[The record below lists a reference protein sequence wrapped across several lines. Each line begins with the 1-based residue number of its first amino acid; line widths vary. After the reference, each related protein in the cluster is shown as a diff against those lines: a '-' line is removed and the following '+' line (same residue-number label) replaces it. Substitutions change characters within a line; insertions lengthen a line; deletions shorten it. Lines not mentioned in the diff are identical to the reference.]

1 MILGRV
7 NAGREAIVQIVVLN
21 ENKQTKVVNGVID
34 TGYTGD
40 LMLPKSII
48 EVLELSLRGVQEA
61 TLGNDSTALFEIY
74 TGSVIWD
81 GEIREVEINAS
92 EVSALI
98 GMGLIENFKLEIEGR
113 LDGQVRLS
121 ILG

>member
-7 NAGREAIVQIVVLN
+7 NADREAVVQIVVLN
-21 ENKQTKVVNGVID
+21 ESKQTRVVNAVID

-40 LMLPKSII
+40 LMLPRDTI
-48 EVLELSLRGVQEA
+48 EALQLSLRGVQEA
-61 TLGNDSTALFEIY
+61 TLGDDSVAIFEIY
-74 TGSVIWD
+74 TSSVIWD
-81 GEIREVEINAS
+81 GTIRKVEINAS

-98 GMGLIENFKLEIEGR
+98 GMGLIENFKLEIEGK

-121 ILG
+121 ALV

>member
-7 NAGREAIVQIVVLN
+7 NADREAVVQIVVLN
-21 ENKQTKVVNGVID
+21 ESKQTRVVNAVID

-40 LMLPKSII
+40 LMLPRDTI
-48 EVLELSLRGVQEA
+48 EALQLSLRGVQEA
-61 TLGNDSTALFEIY
+61 TLGDDSVAIFEIY

-81 GEIREVEINAS
+81 GTIRKVEINAA

-98 GMGLIENFKLEIEGR
+98 GMGLIENFKLEIEGK

-121 ILG
+121 ALV